1 MDLAGGAG
9 RDPGGVGELTRSAN
23 LGSSQA
29 TYRRSS
35 FLLALRIWTHVFLRV
50 CWGSIYHVSAIFW
63 TRSLSAM
70 HRILTRFFNLP
81 SSSAVNVV

>member
-9 RDPGGVGELTRSAN
+9 RDPSGVGELTRSAN

-29 TYRRSS
+29 PYRSS
-35 FLLALRIWTHVFLRV
+35 FLLALRIRNHVFLRV
-50 CWGSIYHVSAIFW
+50 RWDSIYHVSAIFW
-63 TRSLSAM
+63 TRSLPAM
-70 HRILTRFFNLP
+70 YWILTRFFNPP